1 MKSHEQLITKRNHDG
16 IQEKTIHYLQEV
28 TGLGSK
34 YIRTVYVY
42 LCKLYIVHSVCEL
55 AEFDPPFLPLL
66 VLPIPLILK

>member
-1 MKSHEQLITKRNHDG
+1 MKSHEQLITKRNRDG
-16 IQEKTIHYLQEV
+16 IQEKNIHYLQEV

-34 YIRTVYVY
+34 YIHTSIYV
-42 LCKLYIVHSVCEL
+42 YIVHSVCEL

>member
-1 MKSHEQLITKRNHDG
+1 MAYNKKPSITCRKSLASVLNT
-16 IQEKTIHYLQEV
+16 
-28 TGLGSK
+28 
-34 YIRTVYVY
+34 YVQSIY